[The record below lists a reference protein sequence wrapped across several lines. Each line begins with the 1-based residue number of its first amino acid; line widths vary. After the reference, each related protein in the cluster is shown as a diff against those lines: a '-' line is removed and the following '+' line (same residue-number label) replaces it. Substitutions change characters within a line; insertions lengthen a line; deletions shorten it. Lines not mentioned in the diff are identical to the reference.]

1 MSTIYAPPVHTHRP
15 HVNVWLVAVIGL
27 AAALVALGAWVLVD
41 RSTGGDSATQDATT
55 LIDEF
60 SAASSANDGEAAAA
74 LLTSDAVLWS
84 NGNTISGRTAIAD
97 EIATTTGLR
106 VERTA
111 PVTVEGEF
119 ASTFNSFSAPAAGVT
134 EAPIISVYQLK
145 NGKIFGLWDFAI
157 GVTPPLNSTA
167 TP

>member
-1 MSTIYAPPVHTHRP
+1 MSTMYAPPVHAHRP
-15 HVNVWLVAVIGL
+15 HVNIWLVAVLGL
-27 AAALVALGAWVLVD
+27 AAALVALGTWVLVD
-41 RSTGGDSATQDATT
+41 RYTGGDAATQDATT

-60 SAASSANDGEAAAA
+60 GAASSASDGKAAAA

-84 NGNTISGRTAIAD
+84 NGNTISGRKAIVT
-97 EIATTTGLR
+97 EIETTPGLR

-119 ASTFNSFSAPAAGVT
+119 ASTFSTFTVGAAGIT
-134 EAPIISVYQLK
+134 EAPMATVYQLK
-145 NGKIFGLWDFAI
+145 NGKIFRLWDFAL
-157 GVTPPLNSTA
+157 GVTPPFDSTT